1 MKANASLSENYN
13 EKLSTQKGSF
23 RSLMN
28 NSFVVNL
35 LGLFFVSAMSRP
47 SYMSFQTAMQS
58 LEPAAAA
65 HLQGLVKEIQPTAYL
80 TKGNTSTAKEG
91 APIVAICD
99 ATSVNMLYK
108 NDPALSKVELVKIT
122 ANSISGL
129 PDIIDLNKLE
139 GLTNLKYLLIEFE
152 YDACGGSNDCINSI
166 LEGIIQGT
174 SSQITVIYSH
184 SISE

>member
-1 MKANASLSENYN
+1 MKASTSLSENYN
-13 EKLSTQKGSF
+13 DKLSPKKGSF
-23 RSLMN
+23 RSLVN
-28 NSFVVNL
+28 NSFVIIL

-58 LEPAAAA
+58 LEPAEAA
-65 HLQGLVKEIQPTAYL
+65 HLQGLVSNIHPTAYL
-80 TKGNTSTAKEG
+80 TKGNKTASKEG
-91 APIVAICD
+91 ATIVAFCD
-99 ATSVNMLYK
+99 AASVNMLYK

-129 PDIIDLNKLE
+129 PDVIDLNKLE

-152 YDACGGSNDCINSI
+152 YNACGGSNDCINSI